1 MPSAQIELTGISKRY
16 RRNRTVQLDVFNNLS
31 VSIPKNVQSVAII
44 GHSGSGKTTLLD
56 LLAGMDVHYSGTYQA
71 FGHIVPKQSREAA
84 LFRRQ
89 NIGYITQQFDLLR
102 DRNVLQNVMLAL
114 PNEAN
119 AKQLSEHALEA
130 VGLPGYGKNSIH
142 TLSGGEQQR
151 VAIAR
156 ALVKRPQLLLAD
168 EPTSA
173 LDEETEQRVL
183 ALFDRAIQQG
193 TLLVMATHDRELAR
207 RCTMTLAI
215 RNGRLCSE

>member
-16 RRNRTVQLDVFNNLS
+16 RRDRTVRLDVFSDLS
-31 VSIPKNVQSVAII
+31 MSIPKDVQSVAII

-56 LLAGMDVHYSGTYQA
+56 LLAGMDVQYSGTYQA
-71 FGHIVPKQSREAA
+71 FGHIIPKQSRKAA

-89 NIGYITQQFDLLR
+89 NIGYVTQQFDLLN

-114 PNEAN
+114 PNEAS

-130 VGLPGYGKNSIH
+130 VGLPGYGKRSIH

-151 VAIAR
+151 IAIAR
-156 ALVKRPQLLLAD
+156 ALVKSPKLLLAD

-173 LDEETEQRVL
+173 LDEETERQIL
-183 ALFDRAIQQG
+183 ALFGRAIQQG
-193 TLLVMATHDRELAR
+193 ALLIMATHDKELAR
-207 RCTMTLAI
+207 SCTVTLAI
-215 RNGRLCSE
+215 KNGKLCPA